1 MTTSTPRV
9 AILICLLLTA
19 CGREA
24 PPAPPASAGDTSVD
38 VVRALQ
44 RLNAMVSRRDM
55 AVLDEFAREADVLLL
70 RSGSDELSVGRD
82 QIETVFKT
90 LFAQP
95 IALSWDWK
103 DTRVSSSGDVA
114 WIHAAGEAIAKAP
127 DGEQRLP
134 YRMTGVLQRGESG
147 WKWRQFH
154 GSEPRRP

>member
-1 MTTSTPRV
+1 MRLCV
-9 AILICLLLTA
+9 CIVMCLLLTA

-24 PPAPPASAGDTSVD
+24 PPAQQASAGDTSVE

-44 RLNAMVSRRDM
+44 RLNSMVSRRDM
-55 AVLDEFAREADVLLL
+55 VVLDEFAADADVLLL
-70 RSGSDELSVGRD
+70 RSGDAELSVGRD
-82 QIETVFKT
+82 QIETVFKA

-114 WIHAAGEAIAKAP
+114 WIYAAGEAIGKGP

-134 YRMTGVLQRGESG
+134 YRMTGVLHRGESG

-154 GSEPRRP
+154 GSEPAAR